1 MMKYKA
7 ILFDLDGTLLNTLN
21 DIGNAANR
29 VLSRHNFPVHPMD
42 DYRYF
47 VGDGIRTLIVRAL
60 PPDKRD
66 ASLISACVD
75 EFNRE
80 YDKTWNI
87 ETALYP
93 GVEDML
99 DLVQDRGFR
108 LAVFSNKPH
117 EFTQNC
123 VDAFFPYREFEAV
136 LGIKESI
143 PHKPDPT
150 GALTIARRIGIAPA
164 SFLYLGDTGT
174 DMQTACA
181 AGMYP
186 VGALWGFRSS
196 DELTENGAK
205 ALVSHPTEVP
215 ELCGKKAS

>member
-1 MMKYKA
+1 M
-7 ILFDLDGTLLNTLN
+7 FDLDGTLLNTLN
-21 DIGNAANR
+21 DIGNAVNR
-29 VLSRHNFPVHPMD
+29 VLSRHNFPTHAMD
-42 DYRYF
+42 AYRHF
-47 VGDGIRTLIVRAL
+47 VGNGIGTLIVRAL
-60 PPDKRD
+60 PEDKRD
-66 ASLISACVD
+66 SSMIRTCVD
-75 EFNRE
+75 EFDRE
-80 YDKTWNI
+80 YDKTWNV
-87 ETALYP
+87 ETTLYP
-93 GVEDML
+93 GIEEML
-99 DLVQDRGFR
+99 DLVQDRGLR

-123 VDAFFPYREFEAV
+123 VDAFFPYREFEVV
-136 LGIKESI
+136 LGIKEPI

-150 GALTIARRIGIAPA
+150 GALTIAHRMGIAPA

-205 ALVSHPTEVP
+205 ALVNHPEEVA
-215 ELCGKKAS
+215 ELCSKIAH

>member
-21 DIGNAANR
+21 DIGNAVNR
-29 VLSRHNFPVHPMD
+29 VLSRRNFPTHAMD
-42 DYRYF
+42 AYRNF
-47 VGDGIRTLIVRAL
+47 VGDGIRTLIVRSL
-60 PPDKRD
+60 PAENQD
-66 ASLISACVD
+66 ASLIRACMD

-87 ETALYP
+87 ETSLYP
-93 GVEDML
+93 GIEDML
-99 DLVQDRGFR
+99 DLVQDRGLR

-117 EFTQNC
+117 DFTQNC
-123 VDAFFPYREFEAV
+123 VDAFFPYREFEVV

-150 GALTIARRIGIAPA
+150 GALTIARRMGVAPS

-174 DMQTACA
+174 DMQTARA

-186 VGALWGFRSS
+186 VGALWGFRSA
-196 DELTENGAK
+196 DELIENGAK
-205 ALVSHPTEVP
+205 AVVSHPEEVAD
-215 ELCGKKAS
+215 LCVKIAH